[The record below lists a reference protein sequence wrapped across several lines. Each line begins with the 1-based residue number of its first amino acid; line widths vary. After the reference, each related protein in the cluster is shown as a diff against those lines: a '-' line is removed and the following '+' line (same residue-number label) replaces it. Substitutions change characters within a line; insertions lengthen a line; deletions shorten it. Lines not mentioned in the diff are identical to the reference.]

1 MEHQTFEDRSSY
13 EARQI
18 EASRNKFKYCKF
30 SCRDAEKYVS
40 IVRADK
46 RDRGDQTPIGPV
58 LCLGVRGG
66 REVDLFR
73 TVLRGSRLRRGLA
86 RRLERRRQGMN
97 ARLPWI
103 ESAGRSDY
111 SDLGPHSCVGVE
123 INPLARRS
131 DILIG
136 SYDDLPAQWEGTF
149 GVVFSNSFDHA
160 YDPIQ
165 VAQTWR
171 RVIRPGGYLVLDF
184 PEQQRAAAID
194 PVGLL
199 TLADVLEL
207 FPGSL
212 VYFHRRGSVW
222 SYTEF
227 VVRLP

>member
-1 MEHQTFEDRSSY
+1 MEHRTFEDRVSY
-13 EARQI
+13 EARQVQ
-18 EASRNKFKYCKF
+18 ASRNKFKYCKF
-30 SCRDAEKYVS
+30 SYRDAEKYMD
-40 IVRADK
+40 IVASDK
-46 RDRGDQTPIGPV
+46 RDRGDGSPTGPV

-73 TVLRGSRLRRGLA
+73 TVLHGSVWRRRLA
-86 RRLERRRQGMN
+86 KRLERRKQGMN
-97 ARLPWI
+97 TRLPWI
-103 ESAGRSDY
+103 ERARRSDY
-111 SDLGPHSCVGVE
+111 QHVGPASCIGVE

-136 SYDDLPAQWEGTF
+136 SYDALPAEWDGRF
-149 GVVFSNSFDHA
+149 GIVFSNSFDHA
-160 YDPIQ
+160 YDPHQ
-165 VAQTWR
+165 VAESWR

-199 TLADVLEL
+199 TLEDVLRL

-227 VVRLP
+227 VVRMP